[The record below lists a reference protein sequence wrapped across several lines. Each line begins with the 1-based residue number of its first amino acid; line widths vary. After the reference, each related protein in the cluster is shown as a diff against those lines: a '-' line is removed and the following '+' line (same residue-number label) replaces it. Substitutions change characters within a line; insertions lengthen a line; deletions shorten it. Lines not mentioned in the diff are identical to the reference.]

1 MPTTRE
7 LADRFLEARKAA
19 WANADPT
26 TAIVSTEQLN
36 PDDEQALRRF
46 LEDAGY
52 RGKELDR
59 VAAQVA
65 ALVVGRV
72 EALADDL
79 PATGGD

>member
-1 MPTTRE
+1 MPTARE
-7 LADRFLEARKAA
+7 LADRFVETRRAA
-19 WANADPT
+19 WAKADPT

-46 LEDAGY
+46 VESAGY
-52 RGKELDR
+52 TGDELDR
-59 VAAQVA
+59 MVRQVA

-79 PATGGD
+79 PATGAD